1 MFGILRPLGCFPVVE
16 SDHRDRPPLRCL
28 FRTGKPNRR
37 LPDLCTCECG
47 ENRDDHVKLG
57 GTADQRRRHS
67 SHQVFLLEGSCP
79 TGRCLGTVAGNGRHL
94 DDWLGSGH
102 ALRSRR
108 VVACILMKVGPA
120 DGRLRD
126 VGEVGVRKALY
137 ITCSSAQLDRLALE
151 LRERT
156 VRLFRWRESRLSFES
171 SDAVAVVME
180 GGFLRLGGQRN
191 GSWDLEVE
199 FALRV
204 P

>member
-1 MFGILRPLGCFPVVE
+1 
-16 SDHRDRPPLRCL
+16 
-28 FRTGKPNRR
+28 
-37 LPDLCTCECG
+37 
-47 ENRDDHVKLG
+47 
-57 GTADQRRRHS
+57 
-67 SHQVFLLEGSCP
+67 
-79 TGRCLGTVAGNGRHL
+79 
-94 DDWLGSGH
+94 
-102 ALRSRR
+102 
-108 VVACILMKVGPA
+108 MKVGPA